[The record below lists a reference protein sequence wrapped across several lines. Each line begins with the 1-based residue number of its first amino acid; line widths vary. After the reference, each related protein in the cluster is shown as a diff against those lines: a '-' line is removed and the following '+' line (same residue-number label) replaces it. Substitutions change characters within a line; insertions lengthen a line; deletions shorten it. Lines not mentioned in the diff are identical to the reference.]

1 MYIYFKGLMNVSFIQ
16 HGLLNS
22 VADVMK
28 DVLIFTLI
36 GANRIHFTTKI
47 YNIKS
52 IELTSL

>member
-1 MYIYFKGLMNVSFIQ
+1 MNVSFIQ

-28 DVLIFTLI
+28 DVLILTLI
-36 GANRIHFTTKI
+36 GANRIHFATKI

>member
-1 MYIYFKGLMNVSFIQ
+1 MNVSFNQ

-47 YNIKS
+47 YNIKYRVNQ
-52 IELTSL
+52 SLIKK